1 MSRTASYDFLL
12 VGAGLFNAVFAN
24 EATKEGKKCLVV
36 EKRKHLGG
44 NLYCRSMEGIQ
55 VHMYGPH
62 IFHTNNPAVWNYV
75 TGLTGFN
82 HFINSPLARYGDK
95 LYNLPFNMNTFY
107 QLWNVTSP
115 REAREK
121 IEGQKQT
128 IKNPRNLEEQA
139 LALCGRDIYEILI
152 KGYTEKQWGKSADRL
167 PAFIIKRIP
176 IRYTYNNNYF
186 NSTYQGIP
194 EGGYNGMIEKCFS
207 GCDVLLNCDFS
218 ENREL
223 RKQASAIIYTGMID
237 AYYDYCYGAL
247 EYRSLNFDH
256 ELLDMENYQG
266 NAVVNYT
273 ERSVPFTRII
283 EHKHFEFGTQPKT
296 VITKE
301 YPCKMRKGLEP
312 YYPVNTEQN
321 NRIFEKYNQLSKTEK
336 NIFFGGRLG
345 TYQYI
350 NMDETVTK
358 ALALFRLLFIKKKK
372 Q

>member
-1 MSRTASYDFLL
+1 MKHTFLYDFLL

-24 EATKEGKKCLVV
+24 EASKKGKKCLVV
-36 EKRKHLGG
+36 EKRRHVGG
-44 NLYCRSMEGIQ
+44 NLYCQLVEGVQ

-62 IFHTNNPAVWNYV
+62 IFHSNNPEVWYYIS
-75 TGLTGFN
+75 GLTEFN
-82 HFINSPLARYGDK
+82 NFINSPLARYGEK

-121 IEGQKQT
+121 IEEQKQL
-128 IKNPRNLEEQA
+128 IQDPENLEEQA
-139 LALCGRDIYEILI
+139 LALCGRDIYENLI
-152 KGYTEKQWGKSADRL
+152 KGYTEKQWGRSADQL

-176 IRYTYNNNYF
+176 LRFTYNNNYF
-186 NSTYQGIP
+186 NSTYQGVP
-194 EGGYNGMIEKCFS
+194 RGGYNAMMEKCFN
-207 GCDVLLNCDFS
+207 GCDVLLNCDFL

-223 RKQASAIIYTGMID
+223 GKQASTIIYTGMID
-237 AYYDYCYGAL
+237 AYYDYCHGAL
-247 EYRSLNFDH
+247 EYRSLKFEH

-283 EHKHFEFGTQPKT
+283 EHKHFEYGTQPKT

-301 YPCKMRKGLEP
+301 YPCIMQEGLEP
-312 YYPVNTEQN
+312 YYPVNTDQN
-321 NRIFEKYNQLSKTEK
+321 NKIFEKYDQLSRLEK
-336 NIFFGGRLG
+336 NVFFGGRLG

-350 NMDETVTK
+350 NMDETVER
-358 ALALFRLLFIKKKK
+358 ALALFNAVN
-372 Q
+372 